1 MFIIMMKIER
11 QNYALI
17 RALIRRDKRIYGY
30 DNLSGWHCHPP
41 KNLEKH
47 IFCKKPYLEEVSKD
61 ET

>member
-17 RALIRRDKRIYGY
+17 RRDKRICGY

-41 KNLEKH
+41 KNPEKH